1 MIYLLCPD
9 KFRGSLTAGQV
20 CQYLSEGIMSVDP
33 DAQPIHCPMADGGE
47 GSLDVLK
54 KFLSLEIE
62 SIEASDPLGRRIM
75 VPVGISQQV
84 CYIETARVIGLN
96 PLLAEE
102 RNPLQTTTEGLGQL
116 ILRLID
122 KGIREFH
129 LFLGGSATND
139 AGIGMAA
146 ALGYRFFDHAGNEV
160 KADARHLSK
169 VAKVIPPDR
178 KSDQLKFKVY
188 ADVSHV
194 MYGPQGASRGFGR
207 QKGAD
212 EQQIAMLEAGIKNF
226 ATILAKDMHR
236 DVAQIPGSGAAGAL
250 AGGCMAFLHAENASG
265 VDFFIQITEL
275 EEKIRKADIII
286 TGEGQLDESSFNG
299 KVISKVGEICN
310 NYRKKWYIVT
320 GQNALKI
327 NSLAEKSD
335 FEVISLLHYAKD
347 VRRSMENA
355 GLYLKMAAKE
365 IALKVR

>member
-9 KFRGSLTAGQV
+9 KFRGSLTVEQV
-20 CQYLSEGIMSVDP
+20 CQYLSEGILSVNP
-33 DAQPIHCPMADGGE
+33 DAQILHCPMADGGE
-47 GSLDVLK
+47 GSLEILK
-54 KFLSLEIE
+54 NYL
-62 SIEASDPLGRRIM
+62 SIEIVNIETSDPLGRRIM

-96 PLLAEE
+96 LLQPEE
-102 RNPLQTTTEGLGQL
+102 RNPLNTTTKGLGQL

-122 KGIREFH
+122 DGFMEFH

-146 ALGYRFFDHAGNEV
+146 ALGYQFFDLKGNEIE
-160 KADARHLSK
+160 ADTRHLSK
-169 VAKVIPPDR
+169 VGKVIIQDR
-178 KSDQLKFKVY
+178 KSEHLKFKVY

-212 EQQIAMLEAGIKNF
+212 TQQIAMLDAGIKNV
-226 ATILAKDMHR
+226 ASILAKDMHR

-250 AGGCMAFLHAENASG
+250 AGGCMAFLNAENASG

-275 EEKIRKADIII
+275 EEKIRKADIVI

-299 KVISKVGEICN
+299 KVISKVRAICN
-310 NYRKKWYIVT
+310 NYHKKWYIVT

-327 NSLAEKSD
+327 QSLAKESD
-335 FEVISLLHYAKD
+335 FEVITLLQYAQD

-365 IALKVR
+365 IALKER